1 MRKYKVF
8 IDTCAYYK
16 EQFQFDKTKSLVMAL
31 LKNEIDLGNI
41 EILLPVITLNEIKK
55 NLLCDV
61 EEYNIQIKNAIQ
73 KVFKDKPWFNN
84 EISNYQILID
94 NNRLDD
100 FTKFIKD
107 YHCKILN
114 YDLINSTIVQ
124 RVFEKYFKN
133 QFPFENNKYKKCEF
147 PDAFVIEILKT
158 FDPTELIIVSED
170 NGFINSFD
178 KDKVLIFDD
187 IKSLLNY
194 LISKNPKSKNAFYHL
209 SIIMD
214 KYKETMIKIVNDKV
228 KNYNVVI
235 PHVDVLTV
243 NCVKSFGQPYD
254 AKIIDFDEKY
264 LTFSVSIVIDVEFEY
279 LNDEQEA
286 ELKSCGEVADFIF
299 KAELLG
305 KKDYKLEVIKDDM
318 FDCFFIDKL

>member
-1 MRKYKVF
+1 MCIKYLNYCWF
-8 IDTCAYYK
+8 
-16 EQFQFDKTKSLVMAL
+16 
-31 LKNEIDLGNI
+31 LK
-41 EILLPVITLNEIKK
+41 ILSQL
-55 NLLCDV
+55 
-61 EEYNIQIKNAIQ
+61 
-73 KVFKDKPWFNN
+73 
-84 EISNYQILID
+84 ISNYQILID

-133 QFPFENNKYKKCEF
+133 QFPFEDNKYKKCEF

-194 LISKNPKSKNAFYHL
+194 L
-209 SIIMD
+209 IIMD

-279 LNDEQEA
+279 LNDEQEV